1 MGTRTGTRTY
11 STVNTITRTFKG
23 TRTNTRIHTIDDTRL
38 D

>member
-1 MGTRTGTRTY
+1 MGTRALTRTY
-11 STVNTITRTFKG
+11 STVNTVTRSWKG